1 MLICR
6 PGDYRKANYQQSNC
20 HNYLTKNIENINVNL
35 LRIELLNSMKTQS
48 ITIPEFRITFYLYPI
63 GILKTIIQ
71 VSCKWIK
78 IAYTNMTKKSSA
90 INHFFSIPP
99 LLYHSFDSCLRTRN
113 Y

>member
-6 PGDYRKANYQQSNC
+6 PCNYRKANYQQSNC
-20 HNYLTKNIENINVNL
+20 HNYLTKNIENIYVNL

-78 IAYTNMTKKSSA
+78 IAYTNLNKKSFA
-90 INHFFSIPP
+90 INHYFSIPP
-99 LLYHSFDSCLRTRN
+99 L
-113 Y
+113 